1 MRRVG
6 IAVSGDKITL
16 VDAEADAAGLLTINA
31 DITWPLQSGS
41 RPEAYAVM
49 YDQIVNYLREQKID
63 EVVVKGSAVSLGGT
77 KLAHLYAAE
86 LRGVTLAAA
95 ASVTKAKE
103 LTKAK
108 ISRGY
113 GNRKAD
119 EYLKDHDFWTKQV
132 TSGDLRVGS
141 REAALVLL
149 ASEK

>member
-16 VDAEADAAGLLTINA
+16 VDAEADTAGLLTINA
-31 DITWPLQSGS
+31 DVTWPLQSGS

-49 YDQIVNYLREQKID
+49 YDQVVNYLREQEID

-77 KLAHLYAAE
+77 KLAHLHAAE
-86 LRGVTLAAA
+86 LRGVALAAA

-108 ISRGY
+108 ISRG
-113 GNRKAD
+113 
-119 EYLKDHDFWTKQV
+119 
-132 TSGDLRVGS
+132 
-141 REAALVLL
+141 
-149 ASEK
+149 

>member
-16 VDAEADAAGLLTINA
+16 VDAEADTAGLLTINA
-31 DITWPLQSGS
+31 DVTWPLQSGS

-49 YDQIVNYLREQKID
+49 YDQVVNYLREQEID

-77 KLAHLYAAE
+77 KLAHLHAAE
-86 LRGVTLAAA
+86 LRGVALAAA

-113 GNRKAD
+113 GSRKAD
-119 EYLKDHDFWTKQV
+119 EYLRDHDFWTKQV